1 MSEGRDQHLLQSVTF
16 HWPLPSADIVA
27 CSRDIMRGL
36 VGESKDLHQHHHH
49 GAHNKNGAEQQQLR
63 PHTPYARKVPCG

>member
-16 HWPLPSADIVA
+16 HRPLPSADIVA

-36 VGESKDLHQHHHH
+36 VGESKDLHPHHH
-49 GAHNKNGAEQQQLR
+49 GAHNKNGAAQQL
-63 PHTPYARKVPCG
+63 PHARSSRKVRRA

>member
-1 MSEGRDQHLLQSVTF
+1 MSEGRNQHLLQSVTF

-36 VGESKDLHQHHHH
+36 VGESKDLHHHH
-49 GAHNKNGAEQQQLR
+49 GAHNKNGAEQQQQLR
-63 PHTPYARKVPCG
+63 PHAPPARKVLCG